1 MIITLLSQYDHVL
14 YYLSF
19 LCLYYLHMIVSFNM
33 SLFFLLLYLC
43 TTSIWWCPLL
53 CQIYQV
59 KSQNREWIRSGHRP
73 HNDHV
78 VGASN
83 FSMFLC
89 MIMLYIFTLYPVL
102 YTVYV
107 TVDTKSNR
115 ALTCENLRRKL
126 YIHQHT
132 KSNIPNLYYKNT
144 KSTLNL
150 I

>member
-78 VGASN
+78 VGRAISQCSSVWSCCTYSLSILCSTQYMWLWILNRIGLWRVRICVAS
-83 FSMFLC
+83 FT
-89 MIMLYIFTLYPVL
+89 YI
-102 YTVYV
+102 
-107 TVDTKSNR
+107 
-115 ALTCENLRRKL
+115 
-126 YIHQHT
+126 
-132 KSNIPNLYYKNT
+132 NIPNLYYKNT